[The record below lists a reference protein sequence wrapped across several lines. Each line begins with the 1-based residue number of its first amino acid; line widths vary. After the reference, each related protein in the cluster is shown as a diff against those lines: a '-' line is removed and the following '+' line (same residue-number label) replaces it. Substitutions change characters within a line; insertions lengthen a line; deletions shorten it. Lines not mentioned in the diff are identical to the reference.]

1 MYKWKNLVL
10 VLGFFV
16 VLFCVNDTVS
26 ASGHVVFQIEVTPG
40 FAVSIPDILVFAP
53 AAPGQTVYQDL
64 SITVWSNVGWE
75 LIVSSPGDVL
85 GEDGS
90 PAFLQSG
97 LEVRMQSG
105 EWRRIL
111 GLERSIRTNQE
122 PTGPEGTQLSVP
134 FRFTSDFSD
143 APGVYTIDVQF
154 TVVPEI

>member
-90 PAFLQSG
+90 PTSLQSG
-97 LEVRMQSG
+97 LEVGGGSG
-105 EWRRIL
+105 NWFALTNNGRVIRIDL
-111 GLERSIRTNQE
+111 P